1 MTVEGEERRMSVK
14 IFFRGVIRSLLGEN
28 GSKVFEF
35 HMSRILKA
43 DPYDV
48 LYDDPKAFCDGLR
61 IFLGSGADALLK
73 VLAKNIVK
81 EYSLKG
87 VDPEEFLK
95 LMEDRR
101 KDSRDRFINLLVKAA
116 CGSGEVA
123 P

>member
-1 MTVEGEERRMSVK
+1 MMVEGEERRMSVK
-14 IFFRGVIRSLLGEN
+14 IFFRGVIRSLLGES
-28 GSKVFEF
+28 GSKVLEF
-35 HMSRILKA
+35 HMTRILKA

-87 VDPEEFLK
+87 VNPEELLR

-101 KDSRDRFINLLVKAA
+101 RESRERFIDLLVGAA
-116 CGSGEVA
+116 CGSREVS